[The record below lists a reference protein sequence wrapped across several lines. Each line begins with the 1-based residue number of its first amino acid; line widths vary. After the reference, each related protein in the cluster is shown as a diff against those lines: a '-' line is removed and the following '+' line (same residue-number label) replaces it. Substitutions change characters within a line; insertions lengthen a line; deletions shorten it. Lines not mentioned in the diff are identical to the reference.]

1 MALGDDEVA
10 DRGDRCRLPDII
22 DDAVIVAGDDSMCWS
37 CYSCAPDGVI
47 VVALDDKLLVVAESV
62 ATVKVVGMTVIIM
75 PMIIIMIMVPLELA
89 M

>member
-10 DRGDRCRLPDII
+10 DRGDRCRSPDIV
-22 DDAVIVAGDDSMCWS
+22 DDAVIVAGDDRMCCS
-37 CYSCAPDGVI
+37 CYSYAPDGVI
-47 VVALDDKLLVVAESV
+47 FVALDDELLVVAESV

-75 PMIIIMIMVPLELA
+75 PMIIIMIMVSVELT